1 MRSVSRMLVCFRL
14 KVRSKVGSKR
24 SVLPPPPTPITED
37 ERTVDV
43 AREEQDQ
50 EATDRTTMKR
60 KNRNDENEAVNTSD
74 AFARARFF
82 PSAS

>member
-14 KVRSKVGSKR
+14 KVRSKVGCKR

-43 AREEQDQ
+43 AREEQ

-74 AFARARFF
+74 AFARAQFF
-82 PSAS
+82 SSAS